1 MRLFHGKDWPELNA
15 KQRETI
21 KLMLIEVLRDEMNSV
36 EEAINAIII
45 NANVPIRVRIHAT
58 IEELN

>member
-21 KLMLIEVLRDEMNSV
+21 KLMLIEVLRDEMNNV